1 MAYIRK
7 KYRRLLEISDKQF
20 TIPKSFASLVER
32 FALKVKPQE
41 LVGYE
46 RSE

>member
-32 FALKVKPQE
+32 FKKVAQF
-41 LVGYE
+41 GYQGE
-46 RSE
+46 K